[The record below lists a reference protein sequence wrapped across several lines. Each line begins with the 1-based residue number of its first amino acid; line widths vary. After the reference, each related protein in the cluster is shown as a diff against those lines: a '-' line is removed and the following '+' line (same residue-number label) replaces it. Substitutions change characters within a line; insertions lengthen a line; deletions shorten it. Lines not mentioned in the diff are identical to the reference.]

1 MFDVDFP
8 KDTTS
13 VKFRAVQWI
22 CTEVLLAMAA
32 LLNFMP
38 RMCLTLG
45 LVSTS
50 LTPRSQAF
58 QMGVLYLIQYGHA
71 GLLLEPHL
79 APHWNPQHLGIPDR
93 Q

>member
-22 CTEVLLAMAA
+22 CTEVLLALAA

-38 RMCLTLG
+38 RMCLTKCLPMC
-45 LVSTS
+45 LPKC
-50 LTPRSQAF
+50 L
-58 QMGVLYLIQYGHA
+58 H
-71 GLLLEPHL
+71 H
-79 APHWNPQHLGIPDR
+79 
-93 Q
+93 

>member
-22 CTEVLLAMAA
+22 CTEVLLALAA

-38 RMCLTLG
+38 RMC
-45 LVSTS
+45 
-50 LTPRSQAF
+50 
-58 QMGVLYLIQYGHA
+58 
-71 GLLLEPHL
+71 
-79 APHWNPQHLGIPDR
+79 
-93 Q
+93 